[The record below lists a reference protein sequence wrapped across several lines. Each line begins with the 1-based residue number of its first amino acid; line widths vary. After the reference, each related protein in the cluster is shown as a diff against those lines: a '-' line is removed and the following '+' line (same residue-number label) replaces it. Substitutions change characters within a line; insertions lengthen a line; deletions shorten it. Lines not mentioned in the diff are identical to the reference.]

1 MLSNY
6 AMNMAS
12 EGWSPIQRIEE
23 KIEILR
29 TDVENLGNEG
39 FNDKTRLNVHD
50 LLCFMRL
57 AIWEDKDKFIAWL
70 SEMEHEINP
79 GILSRIVIE
88 TKGSPKKKDDG
99 VELRFHIFKDG
110 SETFIHNHRQDF
122 ITIPLQ
128 GQYDYTW
135 WKVDEEDV
143 GEVQQW
149 ARKKGGKLNLIDP
162 IKGVLK
168 KAQIGND
175 KFTLMCYE
183 DDSNTPSGTFRGG
196 EKPMFVNHRWHHT
209 VKHVGEEHMITFVV
223 RRGKKNGEVT
233 VLSNKEG
240 ANEGDVI
247 VRSSANGELTNEE
260 LQEIREGVLDALAP
274 HSVADGQ
281 KGYSDLKEYIT
292 PTEYLLRVNDD
303 DVKKLLDSDN
313 GEITSRLMLSNKFSF
328 LPIIDRSGKCTKFL
342 TSGIFR
348 DSKENEII
356 EPQLISHE
364 FHILSAIL
372 WTVGLKKFI
381 VPVEIDGT
389 FAGIFTFENI
399 MDSEFE
405 NALFLALKELPDIK
419 DKQNKKNFMSDRM
432 HFAHAFLRKIKNL
445 NRRLFAEQKKMT
457 HEQSDEFVHD
467 VLLSLGPLIVMAP
480 KLNLGKVKRLSGIET
495 KGNVA
500 DWARYPMF
508 KFDVS
513 SFDDEEELSK
523 AREALSLMHNGG
535 NYSYLALR
543 NPDGYYQMLNLGID
557 DSDKVHFDKHDIKV
571 ASGDEGIEEIIEH
584 FAKTRTPLV
593 VENTEGKIGLL
604 TIYELRK
611 EQPFAQLQ
619 EFMIKRI
626 LEKSLESQIEISQEF
641 TIVIG
646 MLLNSESVTTEE
658 RFSQLC
664 RKLRR

>member
-1 MLSNY
+1 MLSNCRIG
-6 AMNMAS
+6 MAV
-12 EGWSPIQRIEE
+12 EGWNPIQRIEE

-29 TDVENLGNEG
+29 SDVENLGDEG

-57 AIWEDKDKFIAWL
+57 AIWEDKSKFIDWL
-70 SEMEHEINP
+70 SKMNHEINP

-88 TKGSPKKKDDG
+88 PKPNRKKKLDG

-135 WKVDEEDV
+135 WAVDHEGI
-143 GEVQQW
+143 GEVKRW
-149 ARKKGGKLNLIDP
+149 ERKKGGELNLIEP
-162 IKGVLK
+162 RKGVLK

-175 KFTLMCYE
+175 KVKLIWY
-183 DDSNTPSGTFRGG
+183 DVDPNTPSGTFRGG

-209 VKHVGEEHMITFVV
+209 VKHVGDEPMITFVV
-223 RRGKKNGEVT
+223 RRGKKNEPVT
-233 VLSNKEG
+233 VLSDKEG
-240 ANEGDVI
+240 ADEGNEP
-247 VRSSANGELTNEE
+247 VRSSANDELTNEE
-260 LQEIREGVLDALAP
+260 LQEIRGGVLDALAP

-292 PTEYLLRVNDD
+292 PTEYLLRVNEN

-313 GEITSRLMLSNKFSF
+313 GEITSRLMQSNKFSF
-328 LPIIDRSGKCTKFL
+328 LPIIDGSGECTKFL
-342 TSGIFR
+342 TSGIFH
-348 DSKENEII
+348 DSDENEII
-356 EPQLISHE
+356 EPQLIPHD

-381 VPVEIDGT
+381 VPVEKDGT

-399 MDSEFE
+399 MNSEFE
-405 NALFLALKELPDIK
+405 NALFLALKELPDIR
-419 DKQNKKNFMSDRM
+419 DKQNKKNFISDRM
-432 HFAHAFLRKIKNL
+432 HFAHAFLRKIKDL
-445 NRRLFAEQKKMT
+445 NRRLFTEQKKMT
-457 HEQSDEFVHD
+457 HEESDEFVHE

-480 KLNLGKVKRLSGIET
+480 KLNLGKVKRLSGIQT

-508 KFDVS
+508 KFDVA
-513 SFDDEEELSK
+513 SFEDEEELSK
-523 AREALSLMHNGG
+523 AREALSLMHKGG
-535 NYSYLALR
+535 DYSYLALR
-543 NPDGYYQMLNLGID
+543 NPDECYQMLNLVID
-557 DSDKVHFDKHDIKV
+557 DSDNIHFDSHDIKV
-571 ASGDEGIEEIIEH
+571 AAGDEGIQKIVEH
-584 FAKTRTPLV
+584 FAERRTPLV

-619 EFMIKRI
+619 EFMIRRI
-626 LEKSLESQIEISQEF
+626 LEKSLDSQIEISQEF

-646 MLLNSESVTTEE
+646 MLLNSESVNTEE